1 MGKIHT
7 HYDNLKVARL
17 APQEVIRAA
26 YKALSQKYHPDKN
39 PGDEKAARIMAILNS
54 AYGTLSDPQRR
65 REHDEWIAAEEWEIE
80 WLESTQQE
88 EGKSRDGR
96 AKGHPQPHEQTWAQ
110 DVPPSKGKPRQGLQP
125 VWRNWR
131 WWLSLLVCLL
141 LGWLGAWLVL
151 DTSQPAP
158 AALASAWSGLAR
170 DGAKP
175 HALTVTPA
183 AGAAPASL
191 KGETLAIDSW
201 AVGKPY
207 AAEPQEAKTPEI
219 RVLAVSQLNLKAIQ
233 PACDGAA
240 KTESASLVA
249 PNGEP
254 WPVRSGYVDGFPIG
268 NKGEELAVSIDNSN
282 NAAPVFVKL
291 YDTERRSNV
300 RYLYIVA
307 NDKLLVEQLSAGK
320 YEVRYQAVGPGQDNC
335 GGTTRGGASAPAP
348 AVGEDGA
355 KNPVVSN
362 I

>member
-80 WLESTQQE
+80 WLESTHHE
-88 EGKSRDGR
+88 EGKGRDGR
-96 AKGHPQPHEQTWAQ
+96 AKGHAQSHEHAWAQ
-110 DVPPSKGKPRQGLQP
+110 DVPPPKGKPRRGLQP

-141 LGWLGAWLVL
+141 LGWLGALLML
-151 DTSQPAP
+151 DTSQLVP
-158 AALASAWSGLAR
+158 AALATAWSGLAR
-170 DGAKP
+170 DGAQP
-175 HALTVTPA
+175 HAPA
-183 AGAAPASL
+183 PSAAPPSS
-191 KGETLAIDSW
+191 KGEAVAVDSW

-207 AAEPQEAKTPEI
+207 APEPPEAKSPEI
-219 RVLAVSQLNLKAIQ
+219 RVLAVSQLSLKAIP
-233 PACDGAA
+233 PACDGTGKA
-240 KTESASLVA
+240 ESAALVA

-254 WPVRSGYVDGFPIG
+254 WPTHSGYVDGFLIG
-268 NKGEELAVSIDNSN
+268 NKGEELAISIDNSH
-282 NAAPVFVKL
+282 NAAPMFVKL

-300 RYLYIVA
+300 RYLYILA

-335 GGTTRGGASAPAP
+335 GGSTRGGASAPAP
-348 AVGEDGA
+348 AVGEESA
-355 KNPVVSN
+355 KNPVVSS

>member
-80 WLESTQQE
+80 WLESTHHE
-88 EGKSRDGR
+88 EGKGRDGR
-96 AKGHPQPHEQTWAQ
+96 AKGHAQSHEHAWAQ
-110 DVPPSKGKPRQGLQP
+110 DVPPSRGKPRRGLQP

-141 LGWLGAWLVL
+141 LGWLGALLML
-151 DTSQPAP
+151 DTSQLVP
-158 AALASAWSGLAR
+158 AALATAWSGLAR
-170 DGAKP
+170 DGAQP
-175 HALTVTPA
+175 HAPA
-183 AGAAPASL
+183 PSAAPPSS
-191 KGETLAIDSW
+191 KGEAVAVDSW

-207 AAEPQEAKTPEI
+207 APEPPEAKSPEI
-219 RVLAVSQLNLKAIQ
+219 RVLAVSQLSLKAIP
-233 PACDGAA
+233 PACDGTGKA
-240 KTESASLVA
+240 ESAALVA

-254 WPVRSGYVDGFPIG
+254 WPTHSGYVDGFLIG
-268 NKGEELAVSIDNSN
+268 NKGEELAISIDNSH
-282 NAAPVFVKL
+282 NAAPMFVKL

-300 RYLYIVA
+300 RYLYILA

-335 GGTTRGGASAPAP
+335 GGSTRGGASAPAP
-348 AVGEDGA
+348 AVGEEGA
-355 KNPVVSN
+355 KNPVVSS

>member
-65 REHDEWIAAEEWEIE
+65 KEHDEWIAAEEWEIE
-80 WLESTQQE
+80 WLESTHQE

-96 AKGHPQPHEQTWAQ
+96 AKGHAQPHEHAWAQ
-110 DVPPSKGKPRQGLQP
+110 DVPPSKGKERRGLPP

-141 LGWLGAWLVL
+141 LGWLGALLML
-151 DTSQPAP
+151 DTSQPVP

-175 HALTVTPA
+175 HAEAATPA
-183 AGAAPASL
+183 ASAASSP
-191 KGETLAIDSW
+191 KGEAVAVDSW

-207 AAEPQEAKTPEI
+207 APEPPQAKTPEI
-219 RVLAVSQLNLKAIQ
+219 RVLAVSQLSLKASQ
-233 PACDGAA
+233 PACDGAGKA
-240 KTESASLVA
+240 ESPSLVA

-254 WPVRSGYVDGFPIG
+254 WPAHSGYVDGFPIG
-268 NKGEELAVSIDNSN
+268 NKGDELAVSIDNSG

-291 YDTERRSNV
+291 FDTERRSNV
-300 RYLYIVA
+300 RYLYILA
-307 NDKLLVEQLSAGK
+307 YDKLLVEQLSAGK

-335 GGTTRGGASAPAP
+335 SGATRSGASASSPSASE
-348 AVGEDGA
+348 GGTQ
-355 KNPVVSN
+355 NPVVSS

>member
-80 WLESTQQE
+80 WLESTHHE

-96 AKGHPQPHEQTWAQ
+96 AKAHAQSHEHAWAQ
-110 DVPPSKGKPRQGLQP
+110 DVPPPKGKPRRGLQP

-141 LGWLGAWLVL
+141 LGWLGALLML
-151 DTSQPAP
+151 DTSQPMP

-175 HALTVTPA
+175 QAPA
-183 AGAAPASL
+183 VSAAPPSS
-191 KGETLAIDSW
+191 KGEAVAIDSW

-207 AAEPQEAKTPEI
+207 APEPQEAKTPEI
-219 RVLAVSQLNLKAIQ
+219 RVLAVSQLSLKTIQ
-233 PACDGAA
+233 PACDGAGKA
-240 KTESASLVA
+240 ESASLVA

-254 WPVRSGYVDGFPIG
+254 WPVHSGYVDGFPIG

-282 NAAPVFVKL
+282 NTAPVFVKL

-300 RYLYIVA
+300 RYLYILA

-335 GGTTRGGASAPAP
+335 GGTTRGGSSAPAP
-348 AVGEDGA
+348 APAAGEGGTQ
-355 KNPVVSN
+355 NPVVSS

>member
-80 WLESTQQE
+80 WLESTHHE
-88 EGKSRDGR
+88 EGKGRDGR
-96 AKGHPQPHEQTWAQ
+96 AKGHAQSHEHAWAQ
-110 DVPPSKGKPRQGLQP
+110 DVPPSKGKPRRGLQP

-141 LGWLGAWLVL
+141 LGWLGALL
-151 DTSQPAP
+151 MFDTSPP
-158 AALASAWSGLAR
+158 VPVALASAWSGLAR
-170 DGAKP
+170 DGAQP
-175 HALTVTPA
+175 HAPA
-183 AGAAPASL
+183 ASAAPPSS
-191 KGETLAIDSW
+191 KGEAVAVDSW

-207 AAEPQEAKTPEI
+207 APEPPEAKTPEI
-219 RVLAVSQLNLKAIQ
+219 RVLAVSQLSLKAIQ
-233 PACDGAA
+233 PACDGTGKA
-240 KTESASLVA
+240 ESAALVA

-254 WPVRSGYVDGFPIG
+254 WPTHSGYVDGFLIG
-268 NKGEELAVSIDNSN
+268 NKGEELAISIDNSH
-282 NAAPVFVKL
+282 NAAPMFVKL

-300 RYLYIVA
+300 RYLYILA

-335 GGTTRGGASAPAP
+335 GGSTRGGASVPAP
-348 AVGEDGA
+348 AVGEERA
-355 KNPVVSN
+355 KNPVVSS